1 MTYTTFSVNIADHIA
16 HIELNRP
23 DELNTM
29 VPAFWRELPEAVKKI
44 DREAAARVIV
54 ISSTGKHFSAGMDL
68 AVFTEGGLQ
77 YDLELGRKHERM
89 RHMVTE
95 LQDTFSALE
104 NCRIPVL
111 AAIQGGCIG
120 GAVDMTT
127 ACDCRYIT
135 EEGFFTVYETKIG
148 MTADVGTLQRLPKLI
163 PEGLARELAYTGRR
177 MYAEEAKAC
186 GLVNQVFSDQQTM
199 LNEVMKIAHEIAGNS
214 PLAVSGCKEMINY
227 TRDHSTADSLR
238 YMSIW
243 QTGMFQPET
252 DMMETFSAKME
263 KREPVFKDLA
273 EIGPA
278 IKE

>member
-1 MTYTTFSVNIADHIA
+1 MNYSTFSVTINDHIA

-29 VPAFWRELPEAVKKI
+29 VPAFWRELPEAVRKI

-68 AVFTEGGLQ
+68 AVFTSGGLEEEA
-77 YDLELGRKHERM
+77 ELGRKHERL
-89 RHMVTE
+89 RHMVLE
-95 LQDTFSALE
+95 LQDSFSALE

-177 MYAEEAKAC
+177 MYADEAKAC
-186 GLVNQVFSDQQTM
+186 GLVNQVFNDQQTM
-199 LNEVMKIAHEIAGNS
+199 LDEVMKIAKEMAANS

-243 QTGMFQPET
+243 QTGMFQPQT
-252 DMMETFSAKME
+252 DMMECFTAKME
-263 KREPVFKDLA
+263 KREPEFA
-273 EIGPA
+273 ELCKIGPA

>member
-29 VPAFWRELPEAVKKI
+29 VPAFWRELPEAVQKI

-68 AVFTEGGLQ
+68 AVFTGGGLQ
-77 YDLELGRKHERM
+77 HDLELGRKHERM

-95 LQDTFSALE
+95 LQNTFSALE

-177 MYAEEAKAC
+177 MYSEEAKAC
-186 GLVNQVFSDQQTM
+186 GLVNQVFSDQETM
-199 LNEVMKIAHEIAGNS
+199 LEEVMKIAQEIAGNS

-263 KREPVFKDLA
+263 KRDPVFAELA
-273 EIGPA
+273 EIDAA

>member
-1 MTYTTFSVNIADHIA
+1 MTYTTFSVTIADHIA

-29 VPAFWRELPEAVKKI
+29 VPAFWRELPEAVQKI

-68 AVFTEGGLQ
+68 AVFTNGGLQ
-77 YDLELGRKHERM
+77 HDLELGRKHERM

-95 LQDTFSALE
+95 LQNTFTALE

-199 LNEVMKIAHEIAGNS
+199 LNEVMNIAKEIAGNS

-263 KREPVFKDLA
+263 KREPAFADLA

>member
-1 MTYTTFSVNIADHIA
+1 MNYSTFSVTINEHIA

-29 VPAFWRELPEAVKKI
+29 VPAFWRELPEAVRKI

-68 AVFTEGGLQ
+68 AVFTSGGLEEEA
-77 YDLELGRKHERM
+77 ELGRKHERL
-89 RHMVTE
+89 RHMVLE
-95 LQDTFSALE
+95 LQDSFSALE

-177 MYAEEAKAC
+177 MYADEAKAC
-186 GLVNQVFSDQQTM
+186 GLVNQVFTDQQTM
-199 LNEVMKIAHEIAGNS
+199 LAEVMKIAKEMAANS

-243 QTGMFQPET
+243 QTGMFQPQT
-252 DMMETFSAKME
+252 DMMECFTAKME
-263 KREPVFKDLA
+263 KREPVFA
-273 EIGPA
+273 ELCKIGPA

>member
-1 MTYTTFSVNIADHIA
+1 MTYTTFSVTIADHIA

-29 VPAFWRELPEAVKKI
+29 VPAFWRELPEAVQKI
-44 DREAAARVIV
+44 DREASARVIV

-68 AVFTEGGLQ
+68 AVFTSGGLQ
-77 YDLELGRKHERM
+77 HDLELGRKHERM

-95 LQDTFSALE
+95 LQNTFTALE

-199 LNEVMKIAHEIAGNS
+199 LDEVMKIAKEIAGNS

-252 DMMETFSAKME
+252 DMMETFTAKME
-263 KREPVFKDLA
+263 KREPSFADLA